1 MATEHRTKSTTPK
14 AKEMKI
20 KEKKRK
26 ETEIDFKYRKTPKER
41 DAAGFE

>member
-14 AKEMKI
+14 AKEMK
-20 KEKKRK
+20 RK
-26 ETEIDFKYRKTPKER
+26 ETEIDSEYRNTPKER